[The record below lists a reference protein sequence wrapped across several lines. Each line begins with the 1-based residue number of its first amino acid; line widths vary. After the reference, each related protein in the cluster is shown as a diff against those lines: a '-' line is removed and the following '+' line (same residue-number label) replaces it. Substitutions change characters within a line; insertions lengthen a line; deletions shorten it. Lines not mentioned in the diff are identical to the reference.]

1 MLFYGTQK
9 TKADSFL
16 IEVSERIVE
25 EATGSNARETVIMV
39 VLEDKDLMASL
50 VALGNHVVSLKR

>member
-25 EATGSNARETVIMV
+25 EATGSNPRETVVMV
-39 VLEDKDLMASL
+39 VSEDKDLMASL